1 MRRSGQARARAPTK
15 DDANVDLE
23 FKQMLNAVHE
33 YRPQRHDGLEPQA
46 TDKPQATDEP
56 QATERSGP
64 TRTTLG
70 QGDGQGGGHD
80 DASKTL
86 YSPYN
91 AKNNEITLSEV
102 QSILTHYGAPTMVR
116 NLTLYRRA
124 FVHKSYVKRPAQHNE
139 SHHVQLASRPDECAP
154 LHTKSNER
162 LEFVGD
168 GVLECITK
176 MYLYKRFPKEDEGFM
191 TEKKIALVKNEHI
204 GKLALDMKLNRW
216 FVMSRH
222 AEEKNTRYNVKKLG
236 CLFEAF
242 LGALFLDFN
251 GLAIHD
257 DDRLFDDVFL
267 TGPGFQVAQ
276 IFLERIF
283 DEHVDWSSIIH
294 VHDNY
299 KNILQV
305 QIQKTFKVTPHYIIH
320 DSTSQFEMGVYI
332 VLGDPGSLSPENA
345 TPFKQHGTCASV
357 LDHYRRTGWAF
368 IYMAKGAHS
377 IKKKAEQIAC
387 KKAIEMLD
395 GSPSQKFLPILYTE
409 AGSPA

>member
-1 MRRSGQARARAPTK
+1 
-15 DDANVDLE
+15 
-23 FKQMLNAVHE
+23 MLNAVRE
-33 YRPQRHDGLEPQA
+33 YRPRPRRSPVAPASASSHPPSLKPASPPSLDVVPSSNHTREPFA
-46 TDKPQATDEP
+46 FACAAADPKA
-56 QATERSGP
+56 
-64 TRTTLG
+64 
-70 QGDGQGGGHD
+70 
-80 DASKTL
+80 L

-91 AKNNEITLSEV
+91 AANREITLSEV
-102 QSILTHYGAPTMVR
+102 QSILTQYGVPAMVR

-124 FVHKSYVKRPAQHNE
+124 FVHKSYVRKPSLQNE
-139 SHHVQLASRPDECAP
+139 SNHVQLASRPSDCAP

-204 GKLALDMKLNRW
+204 GKLALDMSLNRW

-222 AEEKNTRYNVKKLG
+222 AEEKNTRHNVKKLG

-257 DDRLFDDVFL
+257 RDRMFDDVFL
-267 TGPGFQVAQ
+267 TGPGFQIAQ
-276 IFLERIF
+276 IFLERVF
-283 DEHVDWSSIIH
+283 DQHVDWSSIIH
-294 VHDNY
+294 VHDNF

-305 QIQKTFKVTPHYIIH
+305 KIQKAFKVTPHYIIH

-332 VLGDPGSLSPENA
+332 VLGEPGSLSPERA
-345 TPFKQHGTCASV
+345 TPFKEYGSCECV
-357 LDHYRRTGWAF
+357 LDHYSRTGSAF
-368 IYMAKGAHS
+368 IYMARGAHP

-387 KKAIEMLD
+387 KKAIELLD
-395 GSPSQKFLPILYTE
+395 DTPP
-409 AGSPA
+409 